1 MKLMHLTEYLTIIQQ
16 ARIRY
21 EMVDTVSR
29 EVCSAELAII
39 IPFATSILS
48 GITFIKSSPKI

>member
-1 MKLMHLTEYLTIIQQ
+1 MHMTEYLTIIQQ

-29 EVCSAELAII
+29 EVCSTELAII
-39 IPFATSILS
+39 IPFATSIS

>member
-39 IPFATSILS
+39 IPFATSIS